1 MAVGPIVTA
10 PPSCGRLRNPAI
22 KAFNANGVARAAT
35 RGKAYRGSTTLA
47 GTDRPA
53 HAGPGLEAAEA
64 ASRAAPAI
72 TGGAAG
78 VEMHGAHGYVHTYA
92 ALDLGTNN
100 CRLLIAR
107 PERRPRR
114 RNSDFLRIID
124 AFSRIVRL
132 GEGLGRAGRISEAA
146 IERTIAALEICRDK
160 MEARGVTRAR
170 LVATQACRSA
180 ANGEEFVGRVL
191 ERTGL
196 ELEVIDRETEARFAA
211 RGCGSLADPQAASVL
226 LFDIGGGST
235 ELVWLTR
242 SAAAPDGRELHRWT
256 SLELGVVT
264 LAEHFGGRIV
274 DAHTFSAM
282 RNHARDALEHFV
294 QETAEIHRC
303 ARFHLLGTSGT
314 VTTLAGVHLGL
325 ERYDRW
331 RVDGLWM
338 SDAEATRAITRLR
351 AMDFE
356 ERVANGCI
364 GPQRA
369 DLVLAGCAIFEAI
382 REMFPAGRTRIA
394 DRGLREGMLL
404 ELMEA
409 DGVL

>member
-1 MAVGPIVTA
+1 LTGSDRSIVSQARPRTS
-10 PPSCGRLRNPAI
+10 PPSLDGRRAVASALR
-22 KAFNANGVARAAT
+22 T
-35 RGKAYRGSTTLA
+35 HHSTP
-47 GTDRPA
+47 RS
-53 HAGPGLEAAEA
+53 AEH
-64 ASRAAPAI
+64 
-72 TGGAAG
+72 
-78 VEMHGAHGYVHTYA
+78 VYA

-114 RNSDFLRIID
+114 RATEALRIVD

-132 GEGLGRAGRISEAA
+132 GEGLGRNGRISEEA
-146 IERTIAALEICRDK
+146 IERTLEALQICRDK

-170 LVATQACRSA
+170 LVATQACRTA
-180 ANGEEFVGRVL
+180 ANGDEFTARAR

-196 ELEVIDRETEARFAA
+196 DLEIIDRETEARFAA
-211 RGCGSLADPQAASVL
+211 RGCGNLADTRSESVL

-235 ELVWLTR
+235 ELVWLAR
-242 SAAAPDGRELHRWT
+242 PDATPSGRLELDQWT
-256 SLELGVVT
+256 SVELGVVS
-264 LAEHFGGRIV
+264 LAEHFGGKSV
-274 DAHTFSAM
+274 SAETFEAM
-282 RNHARDALEHFV
+282 TNCARDALRPF
-294 QETAEIHRC
+294 AEALTGRRRC
-303 ARFHLLGTSGT
+303 ERFHLLGTSGT

-325 ERYDRW
+325 DRYDRW
-331 RVDGLWM
+331 RVDGLWLT
-338 SDAEATRAITRLR
+338 DGEASRAIDKLR

-369 DLVLAGCAIFEAI
+369 DLVLAGCAIFQAI
-382 REMFPAGRTRIA
+382 REHFPAERTRIA

-409 DGVL
+409 EGDLSSAGSQGP

>member
-1 MAVGPIVTA
+1 MRDLQWR
-10 PPSCGRLRNPAI
+10 C
-22 KAFNANGVARAAT
+22 
-35 RGKAYRGSTTLA
+35 
-47 GTDRPA
+47 
-53 HAGPGLEAAEA
+53 GPGSFQEQELTQHD
-64 ASRAAPAI
+64 RHG
-72 TGGAAG
+72 GGAAG
-78 VEMHGAHGYVHTYA
+78 ATSESRQALARHAGPVRPSFGEPRAAQIKIGRTETGHVETRHVYA

-107 PERRPRR
+107 PEKRPRWPGAEL
-114 RNSDFLRIID
+114 LRVLD

-146 IERTIAALEICRDK
+146 IARTLDALQVCRDK
-160 MEARGVTRAR
+160 MAARGVTRSR
-170 LVATQACRSA
+170 LIATQACRA
-180 ANGEEFVGRVL
+180 AENGDEFIARVR

-196 ELEVIDRETEARFAA
+196 ALEVIDRQTEARFAM
-211 RGCGSLADPQAASVL
+211 RGCGSLVDPQAESVL

-235 ELVWLTR
+235 ELVWLSR
-242 SAAAPDGRELHRWT
+242 SDCAYASAGYELRFWT

-264 LAEHFGGRIV
+264 LAEHFGGESVSATTFAAMIS
-274 DAHTFSAM
+274 HTQEALSHFSM
-282 RNHARDALEHFV
+282 V
-294 QETAEIHRC
+294 TATQRRC
-303 ARFHLLGTSGT
+303 PHFHLLGTSGT

-325 ERYDRW
+325 TRYDRR

-338 SDAEATRAITRLR
+338 SNDDASRAIARLR
-351 AMDFE
+351 GMDFG
-356 ERVANGCI
+356 ERAANGCI

-382 REMFPAGRTRIA
+382 RSAFPAARTRIA

-409 DGVL
+409 DGAFEARREGPRGG

>member
-1 MAVGPIVTA
+1 MT
-10 PPSCGRLRNPAI
+10 
-22 KAFNANGVARAAT
+22 
-35 RGKAYRGSTTLA
+35 
-47 GTDRPA
+47 GTDRSELARPDRGA
-53 HAGPGLEAAEA
+53 ADAEA
-64 ASRAAPAI
+64 ASKAKLRPLSPAVGAGFRAI
-72 TGGAAG
+72 S
-78 VEMHGAHGYVHTYA
+78 HTYA

-107 PERRPRR
+107 PDRRPNRR
-114 RNSDFLRIID
+114 SGDFLRVID

-132 GEGLGRAGRISEAA
+132 GEGLTRAGRISEEA
-146 IERTIAALEICRDK
+146 IERTIDALEVCREK

-170 LVATQACRSA
+170 LIATQACRGA
-180 ANGEEFVGRVL
+180 ANGDEFVERVR

-196 ELEVIDRETEARFAA
+196 TLEIIDRATEARFAA
-211 RGCGSLADPQAASVL
+211 RGCGSLADPGAEHVL

-235 ELVWLTR
+235 ELVWLR
-242 SAAAPDGRELHRWT
+242 KSAGELGAWT

-264 LAEHFGGRIV
+264 LAENFGGRVV
-274 DAHTFSAM
+274 DAQTFAAM
-282 RNHARDALEHFV
+282 TRHARDAVAQFAA
-294 QETAEIHRC
+294 TTRDIPRC
-303 ARFHLLGTSGT
+303 PRFHLLGTSGT

-325 ERYDRW
+325 KRYDRW
-331 RVDGLWM
+331 RVDGLWLTND
-338 SDAEATRAITRLR
+338 DASRAIAQLR
-351 AMDFE
+351 AMDFD

-382 REMFPAGRTRIA
+382 RETFPAERTRIA

-409 DGVL
+409 DGVFERPT

>member
-1 MAVGPIVTA
+1 MTA
-10 PPSCGRLRNPAI
+10 AGRA
-22 KAFNANGVARAAT
+22 AGARAAI
-35 RGKAYRGSTTLA
+35 
-47 GTDRPA
+47 
-53 HAGPGLEAAEA
+53 AA
-64 ASRAAPAI
+64 
-72 TGGAAG
+72 GAAG
-78 VEMHGAHGYVHTYA
+78 SAGHASYGNGHTYA

-107 PERRPRR
+107 PERRARR
-114 RNSDFLRIID
+114 RNSDFLRIVD

-170 LVATQACRSA
+170 LVATQACRGA
-180 ANGEEFVGRVL
+180 ANGEEFVGRVR

-242 SAAAPDGRELHRWT
+242 AADARELHSWT

-264 LAEHFGGRIV
+264 LAEHFGGRVV
-274 DAHTFSAM
+274 DAKTFAAM
-282 RNHARDALEHFV
+282 KQHALDALEGFV
-294 QETAEIHRC
+294 KETAEIRRC
-303 ARFHLLGTSGT
+303 SRFHLLGTSGT

-338 SDAEATRAITRLR
+338 TDAEATKAIERLR
-351 AMDFE
+351 GMDFE
-356 ERVANGCI
+356 ARVANGCI

-382 REMFPAGRTRIA
+382 RETFPAARTRIA

-409 DGVL
+409 DGVFNGA

>member
-1 MAVGPIVTA
+1 MIGTNRPNDTRVGSDINDLGFCRQTSDVRINQ
-10 PPSCGRLRNPAI
+10 SSVWPAD
-22 KAFNANGVARAAT
+22 NT
-35 RGKAYRGSTTLA
+35 
-47 GTDRPA
+47 
-53 HAGPGLEAAEA
+53 
-64 ASRAAPAI
+64 
-72 TGGAAG
+72 
-78 VEMHGAHGYVHTYA
+78 EMVDAQSEFQRHTYA

-107 PERRPRR
+107 PKRRTRR
-114 RNSDFLRIID
+114 RDTDLLHVVD

-132 GEGLGRAGRISEAA
+132 GEGLARAGSISEPA
-146 IERTIAALEICRDK
+146 IERTIEALEICRDK
-160 MEARGVTRAR
+160 MSARNVTRAR
-170 LVATQACRSA
+170 LIATQACRGA
-180 ANGEEFVGRVL
+180 ENGDAFVERVR

-196 ELEVIDRETEARFAA
+196 ALEIITRETEARYAA
-211 RGCGSLADPQAASVL
+211 RGCACLADQHAESVL

-242 SAAAPDGRELHRWT
+242 APHVSARQLHSWT

-264 LAEHFGGRIV
+264 LAENFGGRSV
-274 DAHTFSAM
+274 NAETFIAM
-282 RNHARDALEHFV
+282 KRYAKEALQHFV
-294 QETAEIHRC
+294 EATTTAKRC
-303 ARFHLLGTSGT
+303 PRFHLLGTSGT

-338 SDAEATRAITRLR
+338 SDDDASRAIAKLR
-351 AMDFE
+351 DMSFE
-356 ERVANGCI
+356 QRVANGCI

-369 DLVLAGCAIFEAI
+369 DLVLAGCAIFDAI
-382 REMFPAGRTRIA
+382 RDTFPANRTRIA

-409 DGVL
+409 DGVLSQLS

>member
-1 MAVGPIVTA
+1 MREAG
-10 PPSCGRLRNPAI
+10 PPSTAS
-22 KAFNANGVARAAT
+22 AQAAHE
-35 RGKAYRGSTTLA
+35 LQ
-47 GTDRPA
+47 
-53 HAGPGLEAAEA
+53 
-64 ASRAAPAI
+64 I
-72 TGGAAG
+72 GGAVTPEAF
-78 VEMHGAHGYVHTYA
+78 GARQTYA

-114 RNSDFLRIID
+114 RNNDSLRIID

-132 GEGLGRAGRISEAA
+132 GEGLGKAGRISEAA
-146 IERTIAALEICRDK
+146 IERTIAALDICREK

-170 LVATQACRSA
+170 LVATQACRGA
-180 ANGEEFVGRVL
+180 ANGDEFIERVH

-196 ELEVIDRETEARFAA
+196 RLDIIDRETEARFAA
-211 RGCGSLADPQAASVL
+211 RGCGALADPSAESVL

-242 SAAAPDGRELHRWT
+242 ERRSGNGAYALRAWT
-256 SLELGVVT
+256 SLEIGVVT
-264 LAEHFGGRIV
+264 LAEHFGGRSV
-274 DAHTFSAM
+274 SAETFAAMAQQARESLAPFAHRMANE
-282 RNHARDALEHFV
+282 R
-294 QETAEIHRC
+294 RC
-303 ARFHLLGTSGT
+303 PRFHLLGTSGT

-338 SDAEATRAITRLR
+338 SDDDASRAIARLR

-382 REMFPAGRTRIA
+382 RELFPAPRTRIA

-409 DGVL
+409 DGALTHGA

>member
-1 MAVGPIVTA
+1 MREQELV
-10 PPSCGRLRNPAI
+10 
-22 KAFNANGVARAAT
+22 
-35 RGKAYRGSTTLA
+35 

-53 HAGPGLEAAEA
+53 AGKGSADAPACALLDPQAVAAQPA
-64 ASRAAPAI
+64 LQIDLSPFAAPRRGEHI
-72 TGGAAG
+72 
-78 VEMHGAHGYVHTYA
+78 YA

-107 PERRPRR
+107 PERRSRR
-114 RNSDFLRIID
+114 HNGEKLRILD

-132 GEGLGRAGRISEAA
+132 GEGLARAGRISDEA
-146 IERTIAALEICRDK
+146 IERTLAALEICRDK
-160 MEARGVTRAR
+160 MQARGVSRAR
-170 LVATQACRSA
+170 LVATQACRAA
-180 ANGEEFVGRVL
+180 ANGDEFTTRVRA
-191 ERTGL
+191 RTGL
-196 ELEVIDRETEARFAA
+196 DLEIIDRETEARFAA
-211 RGCGSLADPQAASVL
+211 RGCGGLVDQESASVL

-235 ELVWLTR
+235 ELVWLGR
-242 SAAAPDGRELHRWT
+242 PPGAPGEQLSLCDWT
-256 SLELGVVT
+256 SLELGVVS
-264 LAEHFGGRIV
+264 LAEHFGGKSV
-274 DAHTFSAM
+274 SEATFAAM
-282 RNHARDALEHFV
+282 TALARDALAPFARV
-294 QETAEIHRC
+294 TAKRRRC

-331 RVDGLWM
+331 RVDGLWL
-338 SDAEATRAITRLR
+338 SNYDATRAITKLR

-382 REMFPAGRTRIA
+382 REVFPAERTRIA

-409 DGVL
+409 DGALPRGGAG

>member
-1 MAVGPIVTA
+1 LSGGGAGLAANTGA
-10 PPSCGRLRNPAI
+10 TPS
-22 KAFNANGVARAAT
+22 V
-35 RGKAYRGSTTLA
+35 
-47 GTDRPA
+47 
-53 HAGPGLEAAEA
+53 
-64 ASRAAPAI
+64 ASRP
-72 TGGAAG
+72 TP
-78 VEMHGAHGYVHTYA
+78 HWTRHTYA

-107 PERRPRR
+107 PDRRPRR
-114 RNSDFLRIID
+114 RNGDFLRVID

-146 IERTIAALEICRDK
+146 IERTIAALEVCRDK
-160 MEARGVTRAR
+160 MGARGVTRAR
-170 LVATQACRSA
+170 LVATQACRGA
-180 ANGEEFVGRVL
+180 QNGDEFVSRV
-191 ERTGL
+191 RDHTGL
-196 ELEVIDRETEARFAA
+196 ELEIIDRETEARFAA
-211 RGCGSLADPQAASVL
+211 RGCGSLADPNAESVL

-242 SAAAPDGRELHRWT
+242 SPRNGNGGDSRGLHSWT

-264 LAEHFGGRIV
+264 LAEHFGGKIV
-274 DAHTFSAM
+274 DAATFAAM
-282 RNHARDALEHFV
+282 KRHAREALTHFV
-294 QETAEIHRC
+294 EATAKVQRC
-303 ARFHLLGTSGT
+303 SRFHLLGTSGT

-338 SDAEATRAITRLR
+338 SDDDATRAIARLR
-351 AMDFE
+351 EMDFE
-356 ERVANGCI
+356 QRVTNGCI

-382 REMFPAGRTRIA
+382 REMFPASRTRIA

-409 DGVL
+409 DGALARGA

>member
-1 MAVGPIVTA
+1 MDRVRETGLASKARAQAA
-10 PPSCGRLRNPAI
+10 PELQIDP
-22 KAFNANGVARAAT
+22 GVA
-35 RGKAYRGSTTLA
+35 
-47 GTDRPA
+47 
-53 HAGPGLEAAEA
+53 PGALCA
-64 ASRAAPAI
+64 R
-72 TGGAAG
+72 
-78 VEMHGAHGYVHTYA
+78 HTYA

-114 RNSDFLRIID
+114 RNTDFMRVID

-132 GEGLGRAGRISEAA
+132 GEGLGKAGRISEEA
-146 IERTIAALEICRDK
+146 IERTIAALSICREK
-160 MEARGVTRAR
+160 MDARGVTRAR
-170 LVATQACRSA
+170 LVATQACRGA
-180 ANGEEFVGRVL
+180 ANGDEFVERVH

-196 ELEVIDRETEARFAA
+196 RLEIIDRETEARFAA
-211 RGCGSLADPQAASVL
+211 RGCGSLADPAAESVL

-242 SAAAPDGRELHRWT
+242 ERRGENGAYAFRAWT

-264 LAEHFGGRIV
+264 LAEHFGGRSV
-274 DAHTFSAM
+274 SAETFAAM
-282 RNHARDALEHFV
+282 ARQAR
-294 QETAEIHRC
+294 ETLTPFARRMASERRC
-303 ARFHLLGTSGT
+303 PRFHLLGTSGT

-338 SDAEATRAITRLR
+338 SDEDATRAITRLR
-351 AMDFE
+351 GMDFE
-356 ERVANGCI
+356 ARVANGCI

-369 DLVLAGCAIFEAI
+369 DLVLAGCAIFEGI
-382 REMFPAGRTRIA
+382 RALFPAQRTRIA

-409 DGVL
+409 DGALTRRV

>member
-1 MAVGPIVTA
+1 M
-10 PPSCGRLRNPAI
+10 
-22 KAFNANGVARAAT
+22 
-35 RGKAYRGSTTLA
+35 
-47 GTDRPA
+47 
-53 HAGPGLEAAEA
+53 AEA
-64 ASRAAPAI
+64 TQSALLGAAVASAPAGRAGAPMPPAPAWSQV
-72 TGGAAG
+72 GGSRQDRDH
-78 VEMHGAHGYVHTYA
+78 VYA

-114 RNSDFLRIID
+114 RSNEMLRIVD

-132 GEGLGRAGRISEAA
+132 GEGLGRNGRISEEA
-146 IERTIAALEICRDK
+146 IERTLKALEVCRDK
-160 MEARGVTRAR
+160 MHSRGVTRAR
-170 LVATQACRSA
+170 LVATQACRGASNA
-180 ANGEEFVGRVL
+180 DDFTARV
-191 ERTGL
+191 RDHTGL
-196 ELEVIDRETEARFAA
+196 ELEIIDRETEARFAA
-211 RGCGSLADPQAASVL
+211 RGCSALVDREAESVL

-235 ELVWLTR
+235 ELVWLAR
-242 SAAAPDGRELHRWT
+242 PNGAPAAQLELKDWT
-256 SLELGVVT
+256 SLELGVVS
-264 LAEHFGGRIV
+264 LAEHFGGKSV
-274 DAHTFSAM
+274 
-282 RNHARDALEHFV
+282 
-294 QETAEIHRC
+294 TAETFGAMTDYAKEALAPFAREMGERRRC
-303 ARFHLLGTSGT
+303 SRFHLLGTSGT

-338 SDAEATRAITRLR
+338 SNDDASRAITRLR

-356 ERVANGCI
+356 QRVANGCI

-382 REMFPAGRTRIA
+382 RELFPAPRTRIA

-409 DGVL
+409 DGALLRGGFERP

>member
-1 MAVGPIVTA
+1 MTGTHRPVQPE
-10 PPSCGRLRNPAI
+10 PGRE
-22 KAFNANGVARAAT
+22 AA
-35 RGKAYRGSTTLA
+35 K
-47 GTDRPA
+47 
-53 HAGPGLEAAEA
+53 AGPGAAA
-64 ASRAAPAI
+64 QNYASAQPGARPAF
-72 TGGAAG
+72 GPGLR
-78 VEMHGAHGYVHTYA
+78 HTYA

-114 RNSDFLRIID
+114 RDMDLLHVVD

-132 GEGLGRAGRISEAA
+132 GEGLGRSGRISEPA
-146 IERTIAALEICRDK
+146 IERTIEALCVCRDK
-160 MEARGVTRAR
+160 MAARNVTRAR
-170 LVATQACRSA
+170 LVATQACRGA
-180 ANGEEFVGRVL
+180 ENGDEFVARVR

-196 ELEVIDRETEARFAA
+196 DLEIIDRETEAGFAA
-211 RGCGSLADPQAASVL
+211 RGCGALADPLAESVL

-242 SAAAPDGRELHRWT
+242 APRAHRPGLATRGLHSWT

-264 LAEHFGGRIV
+264 LAEHFGGKIV
-274 DAHTFSAM
+274 DAQTFMAM
-282 RNHARDALEHFV
+282 KNHARNALGQFARS
-294 QETAEIHRC
+294 TAEAVRC
-303 ARFHLLGTSGT
+303 PRFHLLGTSGT

-338 SDAEATRAITRLR
+338 HDSDATRAIARLR

-356 ERVANGCI
+356 QRVANGCI

-382 REMFPAGRTRIA
+382 RETFPAKRTRIA

-404 ELMEA
+404 EMMEA
-409 DGVL
+409 DGALTAR

>member
-1 MAVGPIVTA
+1 M
-10 PPSCGRLRNPAI
+10 
-22 KAFNANGVARAAT
+22 
-35 RGKAYRGSTTLA
+35 A
-47 GTDRPA
+47 GTDRPPQS
-53 HAGPGLEAAEA
+53 GPGLEAATA
-64 ASRAAPAI
+64 GRA
-72 TGGAAG
+72 GGAQAALAAG
-78 VEMHGAHGYVHTYA
+78 ATGSAGHASHGNGNGHTYA

-107 PERRPRR
+107 PERRARR
-114 RNSDFLRIID
+114 RNSDLLRVVD

-146 IERTIAALEICRDK
+146 IERTITALEICRDK

-170 LVATQACRSA
+170 LVATQACRGA
-180 ANGEEFVGRVL
+180 ANGEEFVGRVR

-242 SAAAPDGRELHRWT
+242 APAAEEARDLHSWT

-274 DAHTFSAM
+274 DAKTFAAM
-282 RNHARDALEHFV
+282 KRHALDALESFV
-294 QETAEIHRC
+294 KETAEIRRC
-303 ARFHLLGTSGT
+303 SRFHLLGTSGT

-338 SDAEATRAITRLR
+338 SDAEATKAIQRLR
-351 AMDFE
+351 GMDFE
-356 ERVANGCI
+356 ARVANGCI

-382 REMFPAGRTRIA
+382 RETFPAARTRIA

-409 DGVL
+409 DGVLNGA

>member
-1 MAVGPIVTA
+1 MDRVRETG
-10 PPSCGRLRNPAI
+10 PPSTASAQAARELQIGV
-22 KAFNANGVARAAT
+22 GVAPEAFRA
-35 RGKAYRGSTTLA
+35 R
-47 GTDRPA
+47 
-53 HAGPGLEAAEA
+53 E
-64 ASRAAPAI
+64 
-72 TGGAAG
+72 
-78 VEMHGAHGYVHTYA
+78 TYA

-114 RNSDFLRIID
+114 RGNDCLRIID

-132 GEGLGRAGRISEAA
+132 GEGLGKAGRISEAA
-146 IERTIAALEICRDK
+146 IERTIAALDICREK
-160 MEARGVTRAR
+160 MEARGVTRSR

-180 ANGEEFVGRVL
+180 ANGDEFIERVR

-196 ELEVIDRETEARFAA
+196 RLDIIDRETEARFAA
-211 RGCGSLADPQAASVL
+211 RGCGALADPAAESVL

-235 ELVWLTR
+235 ELVWL
-242 SAAAPDGRELHRWT
+242 ARERRNDNGAYAFRAWT

-264 LAEHFGGRIV
+264 LAEHFGGRSVSTEIF
-274 DAHTFSAM
+274 AAM
-282 RNHARDALEHFV
+282 AQQARESLTPFAQRMANER
-294 QETAEIHRC
+294 RC
-303 ARFHLLGTSGT
+303 PRFHLLGTSGT

-325 ERYDRW
+325 ERYNRW

-338 SDAEATRAITRLR
+338 SDDDASRAIMRLR
-351 AMDFE
+351 AMNFE

-382 REMFPAGRTRIA
+382 RGLFPAPRTRIA

-409 DGVL
+409 DGALTRGA

>member
-1 MAVGPIVTA
+1 MQ
-10 PPSCGRLRNPAI
+10 
-22 KAFNANGVARAAT
+22 
-35 RGKAYRGSTTLA
+35 
-47 GTDRPA
+47 
-53 HAGPGLEAAEA
+53 A
-64 ASRAAPAI
+64 ASHAARTHAAMSAGSGGAFGRAPA
-72 TGGAAG
+72 TGGG
-78 VEMHGAHGYVHTYA
+78 HTYA

-114 RNSDFLRIID
+114 RNSDALRVVD

-146 IERTIAALEICRDK
+146 IERTIAALEVCRDK
-160 MEARGVTRAR
+160 MAARGVTRAR
-170 LVATQACRSA
+170 LVATQACRGA
-180 ANGEEFVGRVL
+180 ANGEEFVHRVQ

-196 ELEVIDRETEARFAA
+196 ALEVIDRETEARFAA
-211 RGCGSLADPQAASVL
+211 RGCGALADPHAASVL

-242 SAAAPDGRELHRWT
+242 GSAGEARELHSWT

-274 DAHTFSAM
+274 DAKTFTAM
-282 RNHARDALEHFV
+282 KNHAREALEHFV
-294 QETAEIHRC
+294 RDTAEIQRC

-338 SDAEATRAITRLR
+338 TDAEATRAIERLR
-351 AMDFE
+351 RMDFD

-382 REMFPAGRTRIA
+382 RETFPAARTRIA

-409 DGVL
+409 DGVLTGA

>member
-1 MAVGPIVTA
+1 LARPDRDAADAEKAPEEKLRPAAQANEAGAVRFVPRAAVQRA
-10 PPSCGRLRNPAI
+10 PPSR
-22 KAFNANGVARAAT
+22 
-35 RGKAYRGSTTLA
+35 
-47 GTDRPA
+47 
-53 HAGPGLEAAEA
+53 
-64 ASRAAPAI
+64 
-72 TGGAAG
+72 
-78 VEMHGAHGYVHTYA
+78 TYA

-107 PERRPRR
+107 PDRRPNR
-114 RNSDFLRIID
+114 RNGEFMRVID

-132 GEGLGRAGRISEAA
+132 GEGLASAGRISEEA
-146 IERTIAALEICRDK
+146 IARTIEALEVCRDK
-160 MEARGVTRAR
+160 MEARGVSRAR
-170 LVATQACRSA
+170 LVATQACRGA
-180 ANGEEFVGRVL
+180 ANGDEFIERVR

-196 ELEVIDRETEARFAA
+196 TLEIIDRATEARFAA
-211 RGCGSLADPQAASVL
+211 RGCGSLADPGAEHVL

-235 ELVWLTR
+235 ELVWLKD
-242 SAAAPDGRELHRWT
+242 AGPNLGAWT

-264 LAEHFGGRIV
+264 LAENFGGRAV
-274 DAHTFSAM
+274 
-282 RNHARDALEHFV
+282 
-294 QETAEIHRC
+294 TAETFAAMTRHALDAVAEFAAATRDIRRC
-303 ARFHLLGTSGT
+303 PRFHLLGTSGT

-325 ERYDRW
+325 RRYDRW

-338 SDAEATRAITRLR
+338 TNDDASRAIARLR

-356 ERVANGCI
+356 QRVANGCI

-382 REMFPAGRTRIA
+382 RATFPAERTRIA

-409 DGVL
+409 DGALGRAV

>member
-1 MAVGPIVTA
+1 MV
-10 PPSCGRLRNPAI
+10 
-22 KAFNANGVARAAT
+22 AT
-35 RGKAYRGSTTLA
+35 RTQARVA
-47 GTDRPA
+47 AADA
-53 HAGPGLEAAEA
+53 AGPGPSATW
-64 ASRAAPAI
+64 
-72 TGGAAG
+72 TG
-78 VEMHGAHGYVHTYA
+78 HTYA

-114 RNSDFLRIID
+114 RNSDFLRVVD

-146 IERTIAALEICRDK
+146 IERTIAALDVCRAK
-160 MEARGVTRAR
+160 MEARSVTRAR
-170 LVATQACRSA
+170 LVATQACRGA
-180 ANGEEFVGRVL
+180 ANGEEFVARVR

-211 RGCGSLADPQAASVL
+211 RGCGSLADPHAASVL

-242 SAAAPDGRELHRWT
+242 SPVSGEARELHSWT

-264 LAEHFGGRIV
+264 LAEHFGGRLV
-274 DAHTFSAM
+274 DARTFAAM
-282 RNHARDALEHFV
+282 KEHARAALVHFV
-294 QETAEIHRC
+294 DETAEIARC
-303 ARFHLLGTSGT
+303 SRFHLLGTSGT

-338 SDAEATRAITRLR
+338 SDAEATRAIERLR
-351 AMDFE
+351 AMDFD

-382 REMFPAGRTRIA
+382 REMFPATRTRIA

-409 DGVL
+409 DGVLGA

>member
-1 MAVGPIVTA
+1 MQARPAVAAGVGDARQA
-10 PPSCGRLRNPAI
+10 P
-22 KAFNANGVARAAT
+22 
-35 RGKAYRGSTTLA
+35 
-47 GTDRPA
+47 PA
-53 HAGPGLEAAEA
+53 HASG
-64 ASRAAPAI
+64 
-72 TGGAAG
+72 
-78 VEMHGAHGYVHTYA
+78 HTYA

-114 RNSDFLRIID
+114 RNSDFLRVVD

-146 IERTIAALEICRDK
+146 IERTIDALEICRDK

-170 LVATQACRSA
+170 LVATQACRGA
-180 ANGEEFVGRVL
+180 ANGEEFVERVRA
-191 ERTGL
+191 RTGL
-196 ELEVIDRETEARFAA
+196 ELDVIDRETEARFAA
-211 RGCGSLADPQAASVL
+211 RGCGSLADPHAASVL

-235 ELVWLTR
+235 ELVWLTQ
-242 SAAAPDGRELHRWT
+242 SAQARENRDMHRWT

-274 DAHTFSAM
+274 DAQTFAAM
-282 RNHARDALEHFV
+282 KRHALESIGKFV
-294 QETAEIHRC
+294 VETAEVRRC

-338 SDAEATRAITRLR
+338 TDAEATRAVDRLR
-351 AMDFE
+351 GMDFE
-356 ERVANGCI
+356 ARVANGCI

-369 DLVLAGCAIFEAI
+369 DLVLAGCAIFDAI
-382 REMFPAGRTRIA
+382 RETFPATRTRIA

-409 DGVL
+409 DGVLNGLV